1 MLPEPASVARTNRHF
16 SETGISLT
24 FSLIAIS
31 SHILAHFFAR
41 VNRYNP
47 HKSEQYVD
55 GVLRF
60 AYIAAWLHKSACLHR
75 GVWECIIYHK
85 ERSDTMENKNVIT
98 EKVTA
103 ILSTNACAELKEAAS
118 RWLNASGAGG
128 EAQAT
133 ADLIA
138 ELREDIAPIDGAI
151 AFFASDKCRQLL
163 GAEKAA
169 AMLKH
174 GQDIKAAGAKYCDC
188 PGCAA
193 ALEALKAL
201 GEEA

>member
-1 MLPEPASVARTNRHF
+1 MENRK
-16 SETGISLT
+16 
-24 FSLIAIS
+24 LIA
-31 SHILAHFFAR
+31 
-41 VNRYNP
+41 
-47 HKSEQYVD
+47 
-55 GVLRF
+55 
-60 AYIAAWLHKSACLHR
+60 
-75 GVWECIIYHK
+75 
-85 ERSDTMENKNVIT
+85 

-103 ILSTNACAELKEAAS
+103 ILSTNACAELKEAAN
-118 RWLNASGAGG
+118 RWLNAAGADE
-128 EAQAT
+128 EAA
-133 ADLIA
+133 ADAALIA

-151 AFFASDKCRQLL
+151 AFFESDMCRKLF
-163 GAEKAA
+163 GPDKAA